1 VTKRKKNRAV
11 KAFAAAE
18 LQKKLDRVLRENA
31 GITAGDRIGVAV
43 SGGADSVALLLLLL
57 ELREKL
63 GFEVLMAHFN
73 HKLRGKASEQD
84 ESFVTKL
91 GKKHGVRPR
100 PKLRGEIWRMRDAGR
115 VMRFLKSWF
124 ASRD

>member
-1 VTKRKKNRAV
+1 MTKRKKNRAV

-73 HKLRGKASEQD
+73 HKLRGKASERD

-91 GKKHGVRPR
+91 GEKHGVEVFVEREDIAA
-100 PKLRGEIWRMRDAGR
+100 KA
-115 VMRFLKSWF
+115 KAAASSWV
-124 ASRD
+124 SPPGDLSQ